1 MNQNQNI
8 NNFNLEQMNPF
19 NPIQN
24 QISTSNNL
32 IMNNNNKRSDTSLLL
47 STIKGSIIIDS
58 HAHPLFC
65 CFTPEREAY
74 SKIWT
79 CKNCGNN
86 YTFDI
91 PSFYCTYCDYDFC
104 QNCLMKLPLSK
115 IKISN
120 RQNKYE
126 VYINIKHPNYKPNL
140 DRHPLA
146 LIRLENYLYNDKMF
160 IHCKK
165 VIGKDNEGKNIYCR
179 KNIQLTKDNFYYCSL
194 CSTYI
199 CQDCFK
205 NSNQNQNFFGQQL
218 FEGIPSLNNIQH
230 VFNPQ
235 LSNPFSKNISYNNYN
250 NNIEIPGIPT
260 INNNQNPVDNN
271 QNNNFANNE
280 ENQNQ
285 NQSNNGE
292 PLSDGYINN

>member
-8 NNFNLEQMNPF
+8 NNFNLEQMNLF

-24 QISTSNNL
+24 QIPTSNNL
-32 IMNNNNKRSDTSLLL
+32 IMNNNNKRIDTSLLL

-126 VYINIKHPNYKPNL
+126 VYININHPNYKPNL

-160 IHCKK
+160 IRCKK

-218 FEGIPSLNNIQH
+218 FEGIPSLNNIQN

>member
-1 MNQNQNI
+1 MKQNQNI
-8 NNFNLEQMNPF
+8 NNFNIEQMNPF

-24 QISTSNNL
+24 QIPNSNNL

-126 VYINIKHPNYKPNL
+126 VYININHPNYKPNL

-160 IHCKK
+160 IRCKK

-218 FEGIPSLNNIQH
+218 FEGIPSLNNIQN